1 MARRSRSRSA
11 ARREATCTWTKR
23 TAADQK
29 AAEAPAGP
37 LADGLPHGRAAL
49 ALLAWACLASGLIG
63 ALWAEPRHRDESA
76 TADPADQCDAPG

>member
-23 TAADQK
+23 TWADQK
-29 AAEAPAGP
+29 AAGLAADP

-49 ALLAWACLASGLIG
+49 AFLAWAGLASGLIV

-76 TADPADQCDAPG
+76 TACPAGQCDERG